1 MAYGIYSE
9 DFLAI
14 CLFMVNGNISTSLL
28 DLIETVELFQ
38 KKNDSY
44 YGTIDSDF
52 RSSLL
57 YLCMEHNLIKDFP
70 STDEEYQVF
79 DTIPLKEII
88 LPILTK
94 YDIYFNDSEAYWDP
108 VHKGSK
114 RLKNYDEMF
123 RFFSSGVEKTPDE
136 VRSFLEKSSWSPSI
150 MADCLADG
158 GYIKRIWDN
167 SIDWDELKN
176 ALEF

>member
-1 MAYGIYSE
+1 MIN
-9 DFLAI
+9 D
-14 CLFMVNGNISTSLL
+14 NISTSLL

-38 KKNDSY
+38 KKNGSY

-57 YLCMEHNLIKDFP
+57 LLCMEQDLIKKFP
-70 STDEEYQVF
+70 STDEDYLVF
-79 DTIPLKEII
+79 DTIQLKEII

-94 YDIYFNDSEAYWDP
+94 YYIYFTDGDVSWVPFGE
-108 VHKGSK
+108 GSK
-114 RLKNYDEMF
+114 RLKNYYEMS
-123 RFFSSGVEKTPDE
+123 RFFSSGVEKTPEE

-158 GYIKRIWDN
+158 GYIERIWDN
-167 SIDWDELKN
+167 SIDWDEVKN
-176 ALEF
+176 ALNF